1 MARRTLLKLFAL
13 ANNAYINGN
22 VTFYTVDT
30 DTNERTST
38 LATLYS
44 DISGTDIVPN
54 PYDLD
59 SEGKFSTPVYH
70 DVPIVA
76 VINESAIG
84 THETGIVFPFTGTW
98 RGTWETDTVYFPNDQ
113 VKDGA
118 NGANTGNIY
127 IATIEHESDVWAT
140 DLTAA
145 KFELVVDVASVV
157 TSSAQASADATAA
170 AASASAAST
179 SASSAATSASSSATS
194 ATASATASKLT
205 PETVAGTTYTLD
217 IADASKILECTN
229 GSAVTVTIPPN
240 SSVAFDTGV
249 QVAICQSGAGQ
260 VTIAAGGGV
269 TLKSKYSRLKTES
282 QEGII
287 YAVKVATDTWRLAG
301 DLVA

>member
-13 ANNAYINGN
+13 ANNAYINAN
-22 VTFYTVDT
+22 VTFYEVDT
-30 DTNERTST
+30 ETNERTST

-44 DISGTDIVPN
+44 NISGTDIVPN

-70 DVPIVA
+70 DAPIVA
-76 VINESAIG
+76 VINDSPVG

-113 VKDGA
+113 IKDGA

-127 IATIEHESDVWAT
+127 IATVEHESGVWAD

-157 TSSAQASADATAA
+157 ASSAQASADAAAA

-179 SASSAATSASSSATS
+179 SAGSAATS

-217 IADASKILECTN
+217 IGDVSKILECTN
-229 GSAVTVTIPPN
+229 GSAITVTIPPN
-240 SSVAFDTGV
+240 SSVAFDTGA
-249 QVAICQSGAGQ
+249 QVAICQAGAGQ
-260 VTIAAGGGV
+260 VTIAAGVGV
-269 TLKSKYSRLKTES
+269 TLKSKYSRVKSEA
-282 QEGII
+282 QEAII
-287 YAVKVATDTWRLAG
+287 YAVKVAADTWRLAG